1 MIRLDGQ
8 RVGTVMQIQDQGE
21 SIEEATIG
29 KEVAVS
35 MKEPTIGRQFDEGD
49 ILYVAVP
56 EEDVQMLLTK
66 YQTALSKDDL
76 EVLKELI
83 EVMRKISPS
92 WGPLMIMG

>member
-1 MIRLDGQ
+1 
-8 RVGTVMQIQDQGE
+8 
-21 SIEEATIG
+21 
-29 KEVAVS
+29 
-35 MKEPTIGRQFDEGD
+35 
-49 ILYVAVP
+49 
-56 EEDVQMLLTK
+56 MLLTK